1 MGESFDTAESCNA
14 LAGVYESGLKGDPAL
29 DILANQEA
37 GRAIGTALRERACM
51 LKHAAA
57 CDVVAAHFTYSKPP
71 DFARVAAAAKMGC
84 SLRHQAFSGS
94 SCDRLGGMYEYGE
107 LGEIDLKKAMGFY
120 EEGCARGAAMACG
133 NGAALAKQLTPDD
146 LNSAKSLAEKGCAI
160 DAVYESMASCFF
172 LGMNYQD
179 GSIGAKNGKPDLQAA
194 LFYFQNAC
202 LNQFSLACDLAS
214 QLLAANSQLADP
226 DGARFFAQRACD
238 GGDCRPLGKIY
249 AEHGAGKDEVR
260 TTAHY
265 LFSVLQYTKD
275 YDPNIFG
282 ALAKDKGYFAQV
294 ISEMQRR
301 LGLPVTGT
309 YGPSV
314 YQKVTSGRRYASP

>member
-1 MGESFDTAESCNA
+1 MGEGFDTAESCNA

-29 DILANQEA
+29 DILVNQEA

-146 LNSAKSLAEKGCAI
+146 LNSAKAMAEKGCAI

-179 GSIGAKNGKPDLQAA
+179 GSIGAKNGQPDLQAA

-202 LNQFSLACDLAS
+202 LNQFSLACDFAS
-214 QLLAANSQLADP
+214 QLLAANSHLADP

-238 GGDCRPLGKIY
+238 SFDCKALGRIY
-249 AEHGAGKDEVR
+249 AKHGAGDDDVA

-265 LFSVLQYTKD
+265 LRLVEHQSLE
-275 YDPNIFG
+275 YDPDIFG
-282 ALAKDKGYFAQV
+282 ELAKDKDFFAQV
-294 ISEMQRR
+294 ISEIQRK
-301 LGLPVTGT
+301 LGLPVTGK
-309 YGPSV
+309 YGPSI
-314 YQKVTSGRRYASP
+314 YQALTPSRRYVAP